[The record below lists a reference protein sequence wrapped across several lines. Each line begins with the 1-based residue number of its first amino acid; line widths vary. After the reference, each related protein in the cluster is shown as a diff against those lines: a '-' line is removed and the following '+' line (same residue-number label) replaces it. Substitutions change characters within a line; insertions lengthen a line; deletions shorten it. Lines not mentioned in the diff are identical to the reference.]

1 VIAVAACAA
10 VAAAGDLDRSFG
22 RDGVVTSRFGDMRA
36 LAIQRDGR
44 IVVAGVRGGRGR
56 SRFAVARY
64 RRDGTRDLSVT
75 TPFGDGQCVAADAV
89 AVQRDGRIV
98 ATGRAGCDGGRFA
111 VARYLPGGRLDRSFS
126 GDGKLTTRFGAHC
139 RFSEARA
146 VAIQPDGRIVTAGQ
160 AGCMRGGRLRVTFAL
175 ARYTRAGRLDASFS
189 GDGRLTTDFTAV
201 DDYAFDVLI
210 QPDGRI
216 VAAGTAR
223 FEDFEHSR
231 IALARYTR
239 DGRLDTSFGGDG
251 KVTDAFTGDQ
261 DCTPAEAYALA
272 RQRDGKLVVAGRTA
286 CGHPNFA
293 VARYKRNGRLDTT
306 FGGDGKVATI
316 FAAEDCSELA
326 RDVAIQSDGKIV
338 AAGVAG
344 CRDPHPEFALAR
356 YDSSGVLD
364 PSFGGDGKVT
374 THIGASEDCF
384 DLIDVIGLQR
394 DGRIVAA
401 GPTACGPRSGFA
413 VLRYLGR

>member
-1 VIAVAACAA
+1 
-10 VAAAGDLDRSFG
+10 
-22 RDGVVTSRFGDMRA
+22 MRA
-36 LAIQRDGR
+36 LAIQRNGR
-44 IVVAGVRGGRGR
+44 IVVAGSRVRHGR
-56 SRFAVARY
+56 SRFALARY
-64 RRDGTRDLSVT
+64 RRNGTLDLSLT
-75 TPFGDGQCVAADAV
+75 TPFGNGQCVAADAV

-98 ATGRAGCDGGRFA
+98 AAGRAGCDGGRFA

-160 AGCMRGGRLRVTFAL
+160 AGCERAGRLRVTFAL
-175 ARYTRAGRLDASFS
+175 ARYTPAGRLDRSFA

-201 DDYAFDVLI
+201 DDYAFDVVI
-210 QPDGRI
+210 QPDRKI

-223 FEDFEHSR
+223 FDDFERSR
-231 IALARYTR
+231 LALARYEP

-251 KVTDAFTGDQ
+251 KVTDVFSGDQ
-261 DCTPAEAYALA
+261 DCMPAEAHALA
-272 RQRDGKLVVAGRTA
+272 RQSDGKLVVAGRTA

-293 VARYKRNGRLDTT
+293 VARYTRAGRLDSS

-316 FAAEDCSELA
+316 FAAENCSELVN
-326 RDVAIQSDGKIV
+326 DVAIQADGKIV

-344 CRDPHPEFALAR
+344 CRSPHPEFALAR
-356 YDSSGVLD
+356 YGTSGVLD

-374 THIGASEDCF
+374 THIRASEDCF
-384 DLIDVIGLQR
+384 DQINAMGLQP
-394 DGRIVAA
+394 DGRIVAT
-401 GPTACGPRSGFA
+401 GPTACGRRSGFA
-413 VLRYLGR
+413 VLRYRGD